1 MYICALL
8 LVALAL
14 TLPVIAQEPSFR
26 FGATIGAEGGVQS
39 TAINVYD
46 GSPDCGVFKTGY
58 GLLPM
63 FGATVVFPTLFG
75 ERAGVSLTAG
85 ASAYTGRFTTP
96 PVDPVRIVDD
106 VSGQIVSLDREFRM
120 DHDEW
125 GLAAELLGRI
135 GILPRVTL
143 AVGPTFGYRFTFS
156 SDQTDNILGPGDYRF
171 PDGQPTHG
179 MPDRTPLSIQRLDVG
194 AIGQLLYDIPLAKHT
209 LLQPGVVAHAT
220 FGSPVEQADWQR
232 LNVGARLSL
241 LFDLP
246 PNAVIDTPPPVVP
259 PALRASVDIMGLDY
273 SNNPIPLGKV
283 RVSELVA
290 RQIAPLLPAVF
301 FDSMASV
308 LPDRYH
314 LRTPSEADSFSIN
327 QLAGISVLEI
337 QHHTLD
343 IVGIRMRRNPTA
355 RLYLFGSV
363 SKDEPGTVSRPRA
376 TWARDYLVS
385 VWKIDPKRLV
395 IRDRAN
401 FMDRSTE
408 ATEDGRA
415 DNRRVEMASD
425 NPAILAP
432 VVTEQVE
439 REFSPPAIRMSP
451 YAHAEAGVRLWELV
465 LKQGEKIVARY
476 DGDDEQSMTGRNF
489 DIGITDGRLSA
500 TMKPV
505 EVQLR
510 VEDEAGGTVTV
521 ADTVEMQLVRR
532 VRFVDGRIER
542 TGNLERIS
550 YTFVGFEFDRT
561 EMGVQNEQM
570 IRDIAE
576 LTRPGAKISIT
587 GYTDRIGDRE
597 RNDDLSIERASAVET
612 NLRRALGPQRISE
625 VTINTVGLGVETER
639 FTNDIAEGRVLSR
652 GVHILIEQESGE
664 E

>member
-1 MYICALL
+1 MYRYALL
-8 LVALAL
+8 ACAFAMTLRVA
-14 TLPVIAQEPSFR
+14 AQEPSFR
-26 FGATIGAEGGVQS
+26 FGATVGVEGGVQS

-63 FGATVVFPTLFG
+63 FGATVVFPKLFG
-75 ERAGVSLTAG
+75 DRVGASLTTG
-85 ASAYTGRFTTP
+85 VSAYTGRFTTP

-106 VSGQIVSLDREFRM
+106 ISGEVVSLDREFRL

-143 AVGPTFGYRFTFS
+143 ALGPTFGYRFNFS
-156 SDQTDNILGPGDYRF
+156 SGQTDNILGPGDYRF
-171 PDGQPTHG
+171 PDGQPSHG
-179 MPDRTPLSIQRLDVG
+179 MPDRTPLSIQRFDIG
-194 AIGQLLYDIPLAKHT
+194 ATGQLLYDIPLAKHT

-246 PNAVIDTPPPVVP
+246 ARAVVDTPLPVVP

-308 LPDRYH
+308 LSDRYH
-314 LRTPSEADSFSIN
+314 LRTASQADSFSIN
-327 QLAGISVLEI
+327 QLAGTSVLEI

-343 IVGIRMRRNPTA
+343 IVGVRMRRNPTA
-355 RLYLFGSV
+355 KLYLFGSV
-363 SKDEPGTVSRPRA
+363 SKDEPNTVSRPRA
-376 TWARDYLVS
+376 EWARNYLINI
-385 VWKIDPKRLV
+385 WKIDPKRLV

-408 ATEDGRA
+408 VTEDGRS

-432 VVTEQVE
+432 VITEQVE

-451 YAHAEAGVRLWELV
+451 YAQAEAGVRLWELV
-465 LKQGEKIVARY
+465 LKQGEKVVARY
-476 DGDDEQSMTGRNF
+476 DGNDERSMTGRNF
-489 DIGITDGRLSA
+489 DLGIADGRLAA
-500 TMKPV
+500 TMKPIEV
-505 EVQLR
+505 ELR
-510 VEDEAGGTVTV
+510 VEDKAGGAVTV
-521 ADTVEMQLVRR
+521 ADTVEMQMIRR

-542 TGNLERIS
+542 AGNLERIS
-550 YTFVGFEFDRT
+550 YTFVGFEFDRP
-561 EMGVQNEQM
+561 EMGTQNEQM

-576 LTRPGAKISIT
+576 LTRPGATISIT
-587 GYTDRIGDRE
+587 GYTDRIGDPN
-597 RNDDLSIERASAVET
+597 RNNTLSIERANAVET
-612 NLRRALGPQRISE
+612 QLRRALGPQRVSG
-625 VTINTVGLGVETER
+625 VTIRTVGLGVETAR

-652 GVHILIEQESGE
+652 GVHILVEQESGE
-664 E
+664 

>member
-1 MYICALL
+1 MYRYVLLACAF
-8 LVALAL
+8 AM
-14 TLPVIAQEPSFR
+14 TLRVSAQEPSFR
-26 FGATIGAEGGVQS
+26 FGATVGVEGGVQS

-63 FGATVVFPTLFG
+63 FGATVVFPKLLG
-75 ERAGVSLTAG
+75 DRVGLSLTTG
-85 ASAYTGRFTTP
+85 ISAYTGRFTTP

-106 VSGQIVSLDREFRM
+106 ISGEIVSLDREFRL

-135 GILPRVTL
+135 GILPRITL
-143 AVGPTFGYRFTFS
+143 AVGPTFGYRFNFS

-194 AIGQLLYDIPLAKHT
+194 AVGQLLYDIPLAKHT
-209 LLQPGVVAHAT
+209 LLQPGIVAHAT

-246 PNAVIDTPPPVVP
+246 ARAAVDTPPPVVP
-259 PALRASVDIMGLDY
+259 PTLRASVDIMGLDH

-308 LPDRYH
+308 LSDRYH
-314 LRTPSEADSFSIN
+314 LRTPSQADSFSIN
-327 QLAGISVLEI
+327 QLAGTSVLEI

-343 IVGIRMRRNPTA
+343 IVGVRMRRNPTA
-355 RLYLFGSV
+355 KLYLFGSV
-363 SKDEPGTVSRPRA
+363 SKDEPNSVSRPRA
-376 TWARDYLVS
+376 EWARTYLIN
-385 VWKIDPKRLV
+385 VWKIDPKRLI
-395 IRDRAN
+395 IRDKAN

-408 ATEDGRA
+408 VTEDGRS

-432 VVTEQVE
+432 VITEQVE

-451 YAHAEAGVRLWELV
+451 FAEAEAGVRLWELV
-465 LKQGEKIVARY
+465 LKQGEKVVARY
-476 DGDDEQSMTGRNF
+476 DGSDERSMTGRHF
-489 DIGITDGRLSA
+489 DMGITDGRLVA
-500 TMKPV
+500 TMKPIEV
-505 EVQLR
+505 ELR
-510 VEDEAGGTVTV
+510 VEDEEGGTVTV
-521 ADTVEMQLVRR
+521 TDTVEMQMIRR
-532 VRFVDGRIER
+532 VRFIDGRIER
-542 TGNLERIS
+542 AGNLERIS
-550 YTFVGFEFDRT
+550 YTFVGFEFDRP
-561 EMGVQNEQM
+561 EMGAQNEQM

-576 LTRPGAKISIT
+576 LTRPGATISIT
-587 GYTDRIGDRE
+587 GYTDRIGDPQ
-597 RNDDLSIERASAVET
+597 RNNTLSIERANAVET
-612 NLRRALGPQRISE
+612 YLRRALGPQRVSE
-625 VTINTVGLGVETER
+625 VTISTVGLGVETER

-652 GVHILIEQESGE
+652 GVHILVEQESGE
-664 E
+664 